1 MEILKKVIVALDV
14 DGMEEVKKFVDL
26 LREVEIF
33 KIGPRL
39 FLKYGSEVVDSLRE
53 KGKKVFLDLKFHDIP
68 NTVHY
73 SVREA
78 VKLGVSMMTIHTL
91 GGKEM
96 IKSAVEGAKEE
107 SKKLGIEKPKI
118 MGVTILTSMDEEN
131 SKEVGFGYSIKEM
144 VKRLAILAF
153 ENGMDGVIASPR
165 EIKIIRESTGEKFLV
180 ATPGI
185 RFEEGKDDQKRTL
198 SPSEALSL
206 GANYII
212 IGRPILTQPEKV
224 IEELLKIEINR

>member
-14 DGMEEVKKFVDL
+14 DGMEEVRKFVDL
-26 LREVEIF
+26 SKEVEIF

-39 FLKYGSEVVDSLRE
+39 FLKYGSEVIDFLRK
-53 KGKKVFLDLKFHDIP
+53 KGKRVFLDLKFHDIP
-68 NTVHY
+68 NTVYH

-78 VKLGVSMMTIHTL
+78 VKLGTSMMTIHTL

-107 SKKLGIEKPKI
+107 SEKLGIEKPKI

-131 SKEVGFGYSIKEM
+131 SKEVGFGYRIEEM

-153 ENGMDGVIASPR
+153 ENGTDGVIASPR
-165 EIKIIRESTGEKFLV
+165 EIKIIREFSGENFLV

-185 RFEEGKDDQKRTL
+185 RFEKEMDDQKRTL

-224 IEELLKIEINR
+224 IEELLKIEIQ

>member
-14 DGMEEVKKFVDL
+14 DGMEEVEKFVNL
-26 LREVEIF
+26 LSEIEIF

-39 FLKYGSEVVDSLRE
+39 FLRYGEGVVNFLRR
-53 KGKKVFLDLKFHDIP
+53 KNKKVFLDLKFHDIP
-68 NTVHY
+68 NTVYH
-73 SVREA
+73 SVKEA
-78 VKLGVSMMTIHTL
+78 TKLGVSMMTIHTL

-107 SKKLGIEKPKI
+107 SGKLGIEKPKI

-131 SKEVGFGYSIKEM
+131 SKEVGFGYGIEEM
-144 VKRLAILAF
+144 VKKLSILAL
-153 ENGMDGVIASPR
+153 ENGADGVIASPR
-165 EIKIIRESTGEKFLV
+165 EIKIIRGSAGENFLV

-198 SPSEALSL
+198 SPSEAFRL

-212 IGRPILTQPEKV
+212 VGRPILTNPERV
-224 IEELLKIEINR
+224 IEELLKIEIQ

>member
-1 MEILKKVIVALDV
+1 MEIFKKIIVALDV

-26 LREVEIF
+26 LSVIEIF

-39 FLKYGSEVVDSLRE
+39 FLKYGAEIVNFLQN

-68 NTVHY
+68 NTVYH
-73 SVREA
+73 SVKEA
-78 VKLGVSMMTIHTL
+78 TKLGVSMMTIHTI

-96 IKSAVEGAKEE
+96 IKSAVKGAEEE
-107 SKKLGIEKPKI
+107 SMNSGIEKPKI
-118 MGVTILTSMDEEN
+118 MGVTILTSLDEE
-131 SKEVGFGYSIKEM
+131 SCKEIGFNYGIEDM

-153 ENGMDGVIASPR
+153 ENGTDGVIASPK
-165 EIKIIRESTGEKFLV
+165 EIKIIRESVGGNFLI

-198 SPSEALSL
+198 PPSEAFSL

-212 IGRPILTQPEKV
+212 IGRPILNNPQKV
-224 IEELLKIEINR
+224 IEELSKIKIQ